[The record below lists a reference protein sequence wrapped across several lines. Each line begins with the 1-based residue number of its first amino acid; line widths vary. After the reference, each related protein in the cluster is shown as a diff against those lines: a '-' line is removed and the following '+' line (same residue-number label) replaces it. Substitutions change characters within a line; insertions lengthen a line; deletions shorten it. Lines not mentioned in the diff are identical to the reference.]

1 MIVYIEYLFYQA
13 QFDHVLIQV
22 RYLSLNIKISPHMCD
37 NTLFH
42 SLYGRGDGGG
52 VLNLQYFIVFFFTL
66 SVEGGRGKVNDA
78 IFTLSTF
85 FFDGFPNPIPRTF

>member
-42 SLYGRGDGGG
+42 SLYGRGDGG
-52 VLNLQYFIVFFFTL
+52 VLNLPIFHCFLFHSFRR
-66 SVEGGRGKVNDA
+66 GGEE
-78 IFTLSTF
+78 
-85 FFDGFPNPIPRTF
+85 